1 MYFLTTYRKFKMA
14 KNVKGTYLSSQNRQD
29 INQIFDDLD
38 KLRDFCRDKM
48 LPFDEADLYNRSS
61 PVWNRY
67 YNHTQKKL
75 RIENNQKK

>member
-1 MYFLTTYRKFKMA
+1 MA
-14 KNVKGTYLSSQNRQD
+14 KTYKNAYLSNPNRQD
-29 INQIFDDLD
+29 VNQIFDDLD

-48 LPFDEADLYNRSS
+48 LPFNEADLYNRTS

-75 RIENNQKK
+75 RTEGKEYNSRSFKK

>member
-1 MYFLTTYRKFKMA
+1 MA
-14 KNVKGTYLSSQNRQD
+14 KNIRGSYLSSQNRQD

-67 YNHTQKKL
+67 YNHTQKKI

>member
-1 MYFLTTYRKFKMA
+1 MA

>member
-1 MYFLTTYRKFKMA
+1 MA
-14 KNVKGTYLSSQNRQD
+14 KNIRGSYLSSQNRQD

-48 LPFDEADLYNRSS
+48 LQFDEADLYNRSS

-67 YNHTQKKL
+67 YNYTQKKI
-75 RIENNQKK
+75 RIENNQKR

>member
-1 MYFLTTYRKFKMA
+1 MA
-14 KNVKGTYLSSQNRQD
+14 KNIRGSYLSSQNRQD

-48 LPFDEADLYNRSS
+48 LPFDEAYLYNRSS

-67 YNHTQKKL
+67 YNYTQKKI
-75 RIENNQKK
+75 RIENNQKR

>member
-1 MYFLTTYRKFKMA
+1 MA
-14 KNVKGTYLSSQNRQD
+14 KNIRGSYLSSQNRQD

-67 YNHTQKKL
+67 YNYTQKKI
-75 RIENNQKK
+75 RIENNQKR